1 MFSALCRAIS
11 RSVFNELECSMKYEV
26 IDRRTGKVVG
36 SYTNKT
42 RARSRRDALDM
53 QYGAVRY
60 MVREVAA

>member
-1 MFSALCRAIS
+1 
-11 RSVFNELECSMKYEV
+11 MKYEV